1 MMARRATLAA
11 IIALG
16 MLSASRAHS
25 SNADR
30 ASVGPSRSVQR
41 GDARPK
47 RAPDVARRVAGA
59 ERRTIRLAITVD
71 DLPGGGPEV
80 PGYTHVQIVKDIIA
94 VLQSHHVQRPTG
106 FVVGSMLASR
116 PERREAIE
124 AWVQAGFD
132 VGNHTYSHD
141 KIEELGLEGYMKDIL
156 ANRAVVDPLEKRTGQ
171 RRSYFR
177 FPYLEEGSTSGER
190 KALWRLLSAQH
201 YTVARASVTFS
212 DTDWADAYR
221 RCWERGDTS
230 TLDALRSSYLENA
243 VAELHWSVAAAQE
256 VLGHSI
262 PLVLLLHA
270 NVPTAK
276 TLDALLTAYE
286 RLGVRYVSLERA
298 LREPAY
304 TAYYDEP
311 GGNLFDQASMH
322 LHRPHPPE
330 LVEPDDLIEHLCR

>member
-1 MMARRATLAA
+1 MTTRRLTLVA
-11 IIALG
+11 IITCG
-16 MLSASRAHS
+16 ILSVSRAYS
-25 SNADR
+25 STGA
-30 ASVGPSRSVQR
+30 AGAATSPRSEPQR
-41 GDARPK
+41 NARPPHVAVVNP
-47 RAPDVARRVAGA
+47 RAPGA

-80 PGYTHVQIVKDIIA
+80 PGYTHVQIVKDIVA
-94 VLQSHHVQRPTG
+94 VLRSHHVQHAAG
-106 FVVGSMLASR
+106 FVVGSMLATR

-124 AWVQAGFD
+124 AWVQAGFE

-141 KIEELGLEGYMKDIL
+141 KIEELGLDGYMKDIL
-156 ANRAVVDPLEKRTGQ
+156 ANREVVDPLEKRTGQ

-177 FPYLEEGSTSGER
+177 FPYLEEGATPGER
-190 KALWRLLSAQH
+190 KALWHLLADQH
-201 YTVARASVTFS
+201 YTVVRASVTFS

-221 RCWERGDTS
+221 RCWERGDTG
-230 TLDALRSSYLENA
+230 TIDALRTSYLENA
-243 VAELHWSVAAAQE
+243 VAELRWAVAAARE

-262 PLVLLLHA
+262 PQVLLLHA

-286 RLGVRYVSLERA
+286 RLGVRYVSLEDA

-304 TAYYDEP
+304 TTYYDEP
-311 GGNLFDQASMH
+311 GGNLFDQASLH
-322 LHRPHPPE
+322 LRRPHPPE